1 MMAGVIV
8 HLSNYWKIVGKLL
21 ENWHVYS
28 EEKRVQGDRMHS
40 SYRQTPMQTK
50 LYSDNTERLI
60 ETAIKRLSLAR
71 INIKKISL

>member
-1 MMAGVIV
+1 M
-8 HLSNYWKIVGKLL
+8 
-21 ENWHVYS
+21 YS

-71 INIKKISL
+71 INIKKDKLIMYETTWVRRKRHLQGIHPLCLC

>member
-1 MMAGVIV
+1 M
-8 HLSNYWKIVGKLL
+8 
-21 ENWHVYS
+21 YS
-28 EEKRVQGDRMHS
+28 EEKHVQGDRKHS